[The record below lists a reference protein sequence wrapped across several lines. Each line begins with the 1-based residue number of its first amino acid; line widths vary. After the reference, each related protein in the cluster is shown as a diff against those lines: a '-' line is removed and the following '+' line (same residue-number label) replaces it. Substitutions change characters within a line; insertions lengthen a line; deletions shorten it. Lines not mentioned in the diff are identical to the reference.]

1 WPGRPTPGGAG
12 GKRSP
17 PLPEPG
23 GEPVFKS
30 RSCVSCHNN
39 SLEAMTVALARKKG
53 FVVNEEKAKK
63 ELGFAV
69 ATDMPF
75 LEPMRTGS
83 TIGGG
88 SDTLGYTLM
97 GVAGGRVPA

>member
-1 WPGRPTPGGAG
+1 
-12 GKRSP
+12 
-17 PLPEPG
+17 
-23 GEPVFKS
+23 
-30 RSCVSCHNN
+30 
-39 SLEAMTVALARKKG
+39 MTVALARKKG
-53 FVVNEEKAKK
+53 FVVDEEQAKK

-75 LEPMRTGS
+75 LEPMRLGS

-97 GVAGGRVPA
+97 GMAAAGEGRRAHAQYLHSFCFSIP